1 MIIKKMTASFGKLQN
16 ETLELGDGLNIVFAP
31 NESGKST
38 WCGFIKAM
46 LYGIETA
53 VREKNGVKPD
63 KLKYAPWS
71 GAPMS
76 GTMDVFYEG
85 QRITLTRQGKAYAPM
100 RDFKAT
106 ITGSGTPAGNIP
118 AATVGETLV
127 GVTRDVF
134 ERSAFISQGKLAVG
148 GSPDLEKRIAAIVQT
163 GQESV
168 SYTEAQEKLHAAIR
182 RRRYNRSGRLPELEK
197 EISESREK
205 LIEAVKESKKG
216 DELKKAK
223 RQALER
229 RDELLDKVSEL
240 RRQARHESMERLS
253 GYRGRIKNIEKE
265 YGELSNQLGFA
276 GRELDDGVFGREEPQ
291 KSRQRI
297 NLEKKKLQSAEKDAK
312 SGGTPPLNIG
322 VLAALV
328 IIAGVL
334 AGFQFFIPAGAV
346 AVLAIVQAVRLSK
359 SIKKAKKTE
368 KMRYNV
374 LAQYHCESME
384 QVDELLNSHEEAY
397 ARFAELQ
404 KKQQDASERL
414 VEAKRKQAEMDTAL
428 LRELDFAEGEGDAA
442 KYTKLLEDA
451 ERSLRNIR
459 EEAALWEGKQSMLPD
474 TDELKAKLSAL
485 TEEYERV
492 KMEYDALIMASDML
506 DEADKDIQRRLTP
519 QLSARTAELFSELT
533 GSRYDT
539 ILLDREL
546 RAAARP
552 VGDSVSREAAY
563 LSAGT
568 IDQLYLSV
576 RLAICELALPEE
588 KKCPIILDDALVNFD
603 DERCRYAL
611 KVLKEMA
618 KERQIILFSCHSR
631 EAEMTKNL
639 KSVKITTLTNTR

>member
-16 ETLELGDGLNIVFAP
+16 ETLELGDGLNIIFAP

-71 GAPMS
+71 GVPMG
-76 GTMDVFYEG
+76 GTMDIIYEG
-85 QRITLTRQGKAYAPM
+85 QKITLTRQGKAYAPM
-100 RDFKAT
+100 KDFKAT

-118 AATVGETLV
+118 ASAVGETLV
-127 GVTRDVF
+127 GVSRDVF

-148 GSPDLEKRIAAIVQT
+148 GSPELEKRIAAMVQT

-182 RRRYNRSGRLPELEK
+182 KRRYNRGGRLPELER
-197 EISESREK
+197 EISANREK

-216 DELKKAK
+216 EELKRAK
-223 RQALER
+223 RLALER

-240 RRQARHESMERLS
+240 RRQARHESMEKLS
-253 GYRGRIKNIEKE
+253 GYRGRIRNIEKE
-265 YGELSNQLGFA
+265 YGELSNDLGFA
-276 GRELDDGVFGREEPQ
+276 GRELDEGVFGREEPQ
-291 KSRQRI
+291 KSRQRV
-297 NLEKKKLQSAEKDAK
+297 NLEKKKLQSAEKDAR
-312 SGGTPPLNIG
+312 SGGTVPLNIAI
-322 VLAALV
+322 LAALFV
-328 IIAGVL
+328 IAGVL
-334 AGFQFFIPAGAV
+334 GGFQFFIPAGV
-346 AVLAIVQAVRLSK
+346 VGVLTVVQAVRLSK
-359 SIKKAKKTE
+359 AVKRGKKVAT
-368 KMRYNV
+368 MRENV
-374 LAQYHCESME
+374 LNQYHCESME
-384 QVDELLNSHEEAY
+384 DVERLLTEHETAFK
-397 ARFAELQ
+397 RFAELQ
-404 KKQQDASERL
+404 AKQSEAAERL
-414 VEAKRKQAEMDTAL
+414 SDAKRKQAEMDTAL
-428 LRELDFAEGEGDAA
+428 LRELDFVDGEGDAA
-442 KYTKLLEDA
+442 KYTKLLDDA

-459 EEAALWEGKQSMLPD
+459 EESALWEGKQSMLPD
-474 TDELKAKLSAL
+474 LDELKTTLGEL

-492 KMEYDALIMASDML
+492 KLEYDALVLASDIL
-506 DEADKDIQRRLTP
+506 DEADRDIQKRLTP
-519 QLSARTAELFSELT
+519 QLSARTAELFSLLT

-546 RAAARP
+546 KAAARP
-552 VGDSVSREAAY
+552 AGDSISRDAAF

-576 RLAICELALPEE
+576 RLAICELALPAE
-588 KKCPIILDDALVNFD
+588 KQCPIILDDALVNFD

-618 KERQIILFSCHSR
+618 KDRQIILFSCHSR
-631 EAEMTKNL
+631 EAEMTKSL
-639 KSVKITTLTNTR
+639 KTVKVTMLGASG

>member
-16 ETLELGDGLNIVFAP
+16 ETLELGEGLNIIFAP

-76 GTMDVFYEG
+76 GTMDIIYNG
-85 QRITLTRQGKAYAPM
+85 QKISLSRQGKAYAPM
-100 RDFKAT
+100 KDFKAT
-106 ITGSGTPAGNIP
+106 VTGSGTPVSIP
-118 AATVGETLV
+118 ASAVGETLI

-197 EISESREK
+197 EISEDREK
-205 LIEAVKESKKG
+205 LIEAMKESKKG

-240 RRQARHESMERLS
+240 RRAARKDSMDKLS

-265 YGELSNQLGFA
+265 YGELSNRLGFA
-276 GRELDDGVFGREEPQ
+276 GRELDDGIFGREEPQ

-297 NLEKKKLQSAEKDAK
+297 NLEKKKLQAAEKDARR
-312 SGGTPPLNIG
+312 GGTVSLNLA
-322 VLAALV
+322 VLIALV

-346 AVLAIVQAVRLSK
+346 GLLAAVQAVRFSK
-359 SIKKAKKTE
+359 TVKKTKKAG

-374 LAQYHCESME
+374 LVQYHCESME
-384 QVDELLNSHEEAY
+384 QVDELLTEHEQAY
-397 ARFAELQ
+397 GRFIKLQDEQREL
-404 KKQQDASERL
+404 SERL
-414 VEAKRKQAEMDTAL
+414 AEAKRMQAEMDASL
-428 LRELDFAEGEGDAA
+428 LRELDFADGEGDAA
-442 KYTKLLEDA
+442 KYTKLLDDA
-451 ERSLRNIR
+451 ERTLRNIR
-459 EEAALWEGKQSMLPD
+459 EESALWEGKQSMLPD
-474 TDELKAKLSAL
+474 TDELKERLSAL
-485 TEEYERV
+485 GEEYERV
-492 KMEYDALIMASDML
+492 KLEYDALVLAADML
-506 DEADKDIQRRLTP
+506 EEADRDIQKRLTP

-552 VGDSVSREAAY
+552 VGDTVSREAAY

-588 KKCPIILDDALVNFD
+588 KSCPIILDDALVNFD

-618 KERQIILFSCHSR
+618 RERQILLFSCHSR
-631 EAEMTKNL
+631 EAEMTRNL
-639 KSVKITTLTNTR
+639 KSVKVINLSSNPR